1 MRTLQSYMKKLCIL
15 LINELKRMGAHIVF
29 ADLTRVIVCTN
40 KLSVEDAVPYM
51 EYLIKNLQ
59 SKDLFNTIHIDTN
72 KVWTLLMW
80 NDSANFAGI
89 KLDLSN
95 ESQEEEIEMNWKISS
110 FLPEIV
116 QDNFKT
122 LIAGYL
128 GSISETVKDLH
139 LKAKNKTPDSPGS
152 KEEET
157 ENIVT
162 FSQKLI
168 SGEMTEQLM
177 RLTQKIYKRLTDE
190 DFPTQLGCRYKLR
203 CPALEF
209 VKYITKALSL
219 DKNIMN
225 QCNKLKKDLLK
236 IVNVREFSDEAQYT
250 DPSLSFVVPQ
260 MICMK
265 CNHCRDVDLCRD
277 PCSNLDENDKS
288 KPIGWYCSNCGEYY
302 DIKKIEY
309 FLIESLHTKLM
320 SHVTQDI
327 KCVRCKEVRG
337 TFLQKYCECSG
348 VYENLLGLDD
358 ASYLVKALHNFTKH
372 VKLTRLEN
380 ELDFITK
387 YNPNLL
393 IEGKF

>member
-1 MRTLQSYMKKLCIL
+1 MKKLCIL

-72 KVWTLLMW
+72 KIWTLLMW

-95 ESQEEEIEMNWKISS
+95 EAQEEEIEMNWKISS
-110 FLPEIV
+110 FLPDIV

-139 LKAKNKTPDSPGS
+139 LKAQQKNNKGPSQTPDSPGS
-152 KEEET
+152 KVEE

-219 DKNIMN
+219 DKNIMS

-288 KPIGWYCSNCGEYY
+288 KP
-302 DIKKIEY
+302 
-309 FLIESLHTKLM
+309 
-320 SHVTQDI
+320 
-327 KCVRCKEVRG
+327 
-337 TFLQKYCECSG
+337 
-348 VYENLLGLDD
+348 
-358 ASYLVKALHNFTKH
+358 
-372 VKLTRLEN
+372 
-380 ELDFITK
+380 
-387 YNPNLL
+387 
-393 IEGKF
+393 